1 MNCRLSS
8 IGLYIAMVTSY
19 AVTLLGQAC
28 HLEFLIRNLVFP
40 LFYLFIWFVVL
51 TSVLV
56 GVVALSVLARHSCR
70 GAEASGRK

>member
-1 MNCRLSS
+1 M
-8 IGLYIAMVTSY
+8 AMVTSY

-56 GVVALSVLARHSCR
+56 GVALSGLARHSCR

>member
-1 MNCRLSS
+1 M
-8 IGLYIAMVTSY
+8 AMVTSY

-40 LFYLFIWFVVL
+40 LFYLFIFFWFVVL